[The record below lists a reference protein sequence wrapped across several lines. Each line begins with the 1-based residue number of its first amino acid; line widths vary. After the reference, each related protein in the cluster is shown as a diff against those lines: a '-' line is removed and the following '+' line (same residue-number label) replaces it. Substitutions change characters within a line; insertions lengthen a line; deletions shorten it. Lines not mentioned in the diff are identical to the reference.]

1 MPGLWLRT
9 HVGMFVKFRQFI
21 RVQSPDLECY
31 EAGYKNLSCV
41 WGWARKQIRR
51 EACWVMTIVDP
62 DGWTFLSN
70 SYTNTIP
77 FLVGHFISNKAKIS
91 DICIDREGLLED

>member
-1 MPGLWLRT
+1 M
-9 HVGMFVKFRQFI
+9 
-21 RVQSPDLECY
+21 
-31 EAGYKNLSCV
+31 
-41 WGWARKQIRR
+41 
-51 EACWVMTIVDP
+51 MTIVDP